1 MARVIIFFSLMLVVR
16 VSLGGPIADYFL
28 SGYGGVAWGTSLTNL
43 VGVLPQGEHHFST
56 APGERVYIVRND
68 EPLLGVPRLGTT
80 IQYHLGKDGGVE
92 AIAVDVPYE
101 RRDQLMGTLLSLFG
115 GYATQRVVGSAISY
129 YWTSDHGIS
138 LSTRS
143 SQSPKNGILEFW
155 ISRISNDKASTR
167 TK

>member
-1 MARVIIFFSLMLVVR
+1 MRALVFVGLMFAVR
-16 VSLGGPIADYFL
+16 ISVAGPIADYFS
-28 SGYGGVAWGTSLTNL
+28 SGYEGVAWGTSLTDL
-43 VGVLPQGEHHFST
+43 VGLLPLGEHHFST

-68 EPLLGVPRLGTT
+68 EPLLGVPRLGAT

-92 AIAVDVPYE
+92 SIAVDLPYE

-115 GYATQRVVGSAISY
+115 RYATKRVVGSAISY
-129 YWTSDHGIS
+129 YWMPDRGIT

-155 ISRISNDKASTR
+155 IGRIPNDKSDSHA
-167 TK
+167 K